1 MKEHAKN
8 MANSTGS
15 VPAAAFTQ
23 SNDPNIQP
31 TPINIHMGGIPNHW
45 LATQPIS
52 RRDMKMNNTPGIG
65 SNPRTNKVLT
75 FNEFVDGIFEPG
87 PSSDK

>member
-1 MKEHAKN
+1 MNSHSKN
-8 MANSTGS
+8 MATGTGS
-15 VPAAAFTQ
+15 IPAGSFSQ

-31 TPINIHMGGIPNHW
+31 TGINIQTGGIPNHW

-65 SNPRTNKVLT
+65 VNPRINKVLT
-75 FNEFVDGIFEPG
+75 FEEFVDGIFEPDQIG
-87 PSSDK
+87 DK

>member
-1 MKEHAKN
+1 MNEHATN
-8 MANSTGS
+8 MTSSTGT

-31 TPINIHMGGIPNHW
+31 NLINIHTGGIPNHW

-65 SNPRTNKVLT
+65 ANPKTSKILT
-75 FNEFVDGIFEPG
+75 FTEFVDGIFEPG
-87 PSSDK
+87 SSSDK

>member
-1 MKEHAKN
+1 MNEHDTN
-8 MANSTGS
+8 MTSSTGS
-15 VPAAAFTQ
+15 IPAAAFTQ

-31 TPINIHMGGIPNHW
+31 SPINIHMGGIPNHW

-65 SNPRTNKVLT
+65 VNPKTHNVLT
-75 FNEFVDGIFEPG
+75 FSEFVDGIFEPG
-87 PSSDK
+87 PDNDK

>member
-1 MKEHAKN
+1 MNEHDKN
-8 MANSTGS
+8 MTSSTGAI
-15 VPAAAFTQ
+15 PAGSFSI

-31 TPINIHMGGIPNHW
+31 NPINTHTGGIPNHW

-52 RRDMKMNNTPGIG
+52 RRDMKMNNTPGMG
-65 SNPRTNKVLT
+65 ANPKTKKVLT

>member
-1 MKEHAKN
+1 
-8 MANSTGS
+8 
-15 VPAAAFTQ
+15 
-23 SNDPNIQP
+23 
-31 TPINIHMGGIPNHW
+31 MGGIPNHW

-65 SNPRTNKVLT
+65 ANPRTNKVLT